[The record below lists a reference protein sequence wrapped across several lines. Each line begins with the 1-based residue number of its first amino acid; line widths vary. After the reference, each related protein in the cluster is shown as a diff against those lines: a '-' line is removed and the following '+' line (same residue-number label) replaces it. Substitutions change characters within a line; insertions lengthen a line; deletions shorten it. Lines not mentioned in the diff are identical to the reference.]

1 MKHVT
6 KLAMAASLLAT
17 SAAWSNAQAGE
28 IRIGAT
34 MRMISENGQKY
45 GQMMQDEFDA
55 INAAG
60 GINGNTIKLSLLN
73 DECKSDK
80 GVANANK
87 FAYQEN
93 VHLIIGSTCSSV
105 SLPIVDVT
113 AQAQVPQIIPHST
126 NHQITQKGSEWV
138 FRVPISARF
147 YKGVVAKYIC
157 DNVGK
162 NIAYV
167 YAADAAAVSDA
178 EGLQEQ
184 MRKQCGAEPAY
195 SAQVQEKEIDFR
207 SHMLKI
213 KALNPDAVFI
223 AALQE
228 PMARALVQ
236 SYEVG
241 LPDSVKRIANS
252 VASNAPV
259 PKLAGDAIKGV
270 FYTAAYSDSDDR
282 PIAQEFNEMVR
293 NKYGVKKI
301 DHDFSQAWD
310 LIRIV
315 EQALNNADL
324 KLDDASLADDRAA
337 IRDAIAGIDNYEGL
351 ASGPISF
358 CADPTPECRDGN
370 RTVVL
375 IGYTKGGEDFEVGI
389 LDRVTMPIDFGLD
402 E

>member
-1 MKHVT
+1 MKVIS
-6 KLAMAASLLAT
+6 KLGIAAVVAVSVAASAVY
-17 SAAWSNAQAGE
+17 AGE

-60 GINGNTIKLSLLN
+60 GINGHMIQLTLLN

-87 FAYQEN
+87 FAYQDN
-93 VHLIIGSTCSSV
+93 VHLVIGSTCSSV

-113 AQAQVPQIIPHST
+113 AQAGVAQIIPHST
-126 NHQITQKGSEWV
+126 NHAITQKGSEWV
-138 FRVPISARF
+138 FRVPISARY
-147 YKGVVAKYIC
+147 YKGVAAKYIG
-157 DNVGK
+157 DTIGTKV
-162 NIAYV
+162 AYV
-167 YAADAAAVSDA
+167 FASDAAAVSDA
-178 EGLQEQ
+178 EGLKEQ
-184 MRKQCGAEPAY
+184 MMQQFGVEPAY
-195 SAQVQEKEIDFR
+195 WAQVQEKEIDFR

-213 KALNPDAVFI
+213 KALDVDAIFV
-223 AALQE
+223 ASLQE

-241 LPDSVKRIANS
+241 IGEDVRRVANS

-259 PKLAGDAIKGV
+259 PGMAGDAIKGV

-282 PIAQEFNEMVR
+282 PIAKKFNAMVKER
-293 NKYGVKKI
+293 YGINKV

-315 EQALNNADL
+315 EIALNNAEISGQDADL
-324 KLDDASLADDRAA
+324 TADRIA
-337 IRDAIAGIDNYEGL
+337 IRDAIASVQNYEGL

-358 CADPTPECRDGN
+358 CADPTPQCRDGN

-375 IGYTKGGEDFEVGI
+375 IGYEKGGADFEVGI
-389 LDRVTMPIDFGLD
+389 LDRVTMPIDFGL

>member
-1 MKHVT
+1 MKKST
-6 KLAMAASLLAT
+6 YQALALAALTAVS
-17 SAAWSNAQAGE
+17 SAAVQAGE

-45 GQMMQDEFDA
+45 GQMMIDEFAA

-60 GINGNTIKLSLLN
+60 GINGNMIKLSLLN

-93 VHLIIGSTCSSV
+93 VHLVIGSSCSSV
-105 SLPIVDVT
+105 TLPIVDVT
-113 AQAQVPQIIPHST
+113 AQAEVPQIIPHST
-126 NHQITQKGSEWV
+126 NHMITQKGSAWV

-147 YKGVVAKYIC
+147 YKGVVAKY
-157 DNVGK
+157 VGE
-162 NIAYV
+162 NIGTDIAYI
-167 YAADAAAVSDA
+167 YASDAAAVSDA

-184 MRKQCGAEPAY
+184 MKLQWGVDPVY

-207 SHMLKI
+207 SHLLKI
-213 KALNPDAVFI
+213 KAMNPSGIYI

-241 LPDSVKRIANS
+241 LPDSVRRIANS

-259 PKLAGDAIKGV
+259 PGMAGDAIKGV
-270 FYTAAYSDSDDR
+270 FFTAAYSDSDDR
-282 PIAQEFNEMVR
+282 PIAKLFNELVR
-293 NKYGVKKI
+293 AKYGVQKI
-301 DHDFSQAWD
+301 DHDFSQAYD

-315 EQALNNADL
+315 EIALRNADL
-324 KLDDASLADDRAA
+324 QLTDDSLAADRTA
-337 IRDAIAGIDNYEGL
+337 IRDAIAGIQNYEGL

-358 CADPTPECRDGN
+358 CAEPTAECRDGN

-375 IGYTKGGEDFEVGI
+375 IGYLKGGADFELGI
-389 LDRVTMPIDFGLD
+389 LDRVTMPVEFGL
-402 E
+402 

>member
-1 MKHVT
+1 MNT
-6 KLAMAASLLAT
+6 FLKLGAAGLVAAS
-17 SAAWSNAQAGE
+17 AWSSTALAGE
-28 IRIGAT
+28 IRIGIT

-45 GQMMQDEFDA
+45 GEMMADEFDA
-55 INAAG
+55 VNAAG
-60 GINGNTIKLSLLN
+60 GINGHTISYTLLN

-87 FAYQEN
+87 FVYEQK
-93 VHLIIGSTCSSV
+93 VHLVIGSTCSSV

-113 AQAQVPQIIPHST
+113 AKAETPQIIPHST
-126 NHQITQKGSEWV
+126 NHAITQKGSAWV

-147 YKGVVAKYIC
+147 YKGVVAKY
-157 DNVGK
+157 VGEQIGTK
-162 NIAYV
+162 IGYV
-167 YAADAAAVSDA
+167 YASDAAAVSDA
-178 EGLQEQ
+178 EGLQAQ
-184 MRKQCGAEPAY
+184 MKELYGVEPVY

-207 SHMLKI
+207 SHMLKL
-213 KALNPDAVFI
+213 KALKPDALFI

-241 LPDSVKRIANS
+241 IPESTPRVANS

-259 PKLAGDAIKGV
+259 PAMAGDAIKGV
-270 FYTAAYSDSDDR
+270 FYTAAYSDSDER
-282 PIAQEFNEMVR
+282 PIAQEFNAMVR
-293 NKYGVKKI
+293 EKYGIAKV

-310 LIRIV
+310 LVQIV
-315 EQALNNADL
+315 KQALGTADL
-324 KLDDASLADDRAA
+324 TLTDDSLAADRTA
-337 IRDAIAGIDNYEGL
+337 IRDAIAGVKNYEGL

-358 CADPTPECRDGN
+358 CADPTPQCRDGN

-389 LDRVTMPIDFGLD
+389 LDRVTMPIDFGL

>member
-1 MKHVT
+1 MKSFSI
-6 KLAMAASLLAT
+6 KNLAVVASALAAMSLM
-17 SAAWSNAQAGE
+17 SVAQAGE

-60 GINGNTIKLSLLN
+60 GINGNTIKLTLLN

-87 FAYQEN
+87 FAHQEN
-93 VHLIIGSTCSSV
+93 VHLLIGSTCSSV

-113 AQAQVPQIIPHST
+113 AQAELPQIIPHST
-126 NHQITQKGSEWV
+126 NHEITQKGSEWV

-157 DNVGK
+157 ENIGK
-162 NIAYV
+162 NVAYV

-184 MRKQCGAEPAY
+184 MRSQCGAEPVY

-207 SHMLKI
+207 SHMLKV
-213 KALNPDAVFI
+213 KALNPDVLFI

-241 LPDSVKRIANS
+241 IPESVQRVANS

-293 NKYGVKKI
+293 KKYGIAKV

-310 LIRIV
+310 LVRIV
-315 EQALNNADL
+315 EQALASADL
-324 KLDDASLADDRAA
+324 KLDDDSLAADRTA
-337 IRDAIAGIDNYEGL
+337 IRDAIAAVENYEGL

-358 CADPTPECRDGN
+358 CAEPTPECRDGN

-375 IGYTKGGEDFEVGI
+375 IAYEEGGEDFKVGI
-389 LDRVTMPIDFGLD
+389 LDRITMPIDFGL
-402 E
+402 

>member
-1 MKHVT
+1 MKVISKLGIAAAVVT
-6 KLAMAASLLAT
+6 SVAASAVY
-17 SAAWSNAQAGE
+17 AGE

-60 GINGNTIKLSLLN
+60 GINGHTIHLTLLN

-87 FAYQEN
+87 FAYQDN
-93 VHLIIGSTCSSV
+93 VHLVIGSTCSSV

-113 AQAQVPQIIPHST
+113 AQAGVAQIIPHST
-126 NHQITQKGSEWV
+126 NHMITQKGSEWV
-138 FRVPISARF
+138 FRVPISARY
-147 YKGVVAKYIC
+147 YKGVVAKYIGESIGTK
-157 DNVGK
+157 V
-162 NIAYV
+162 AYV
-167 YAADAAAVSDA
+167 FASDAAAVSDA
-178 EGLQEQ
+178 EGLKEQ
-184 MRKQCGAEPAY
+184 MAAQFGVEPAY
-195 SAQVQEKEIDFR
+195 WAQVQEKEIDFR

-213 KALNPDAVFI
+213 KALDVDALFI

-241 LPDSVKRIANS
+241 IPEEVNRVANS

-259 PKLAGDAIKGV
+259 PGMAGDAIKGV

-282 PIAQEFNEMVR
+282 PIAQEFNAMVKER
-293 NKYGVKKI
+293 YGIEKV

-315 EQALNNADL
+315 EIALNNADL
-324 KLDDASLADDRAA
+324 QLTDDSLAADRTA
-337 IRDAIAGIDNYEGL
+337 IRDAIAGVQNYEGL

-375 IGYTKGGEDFEVGI
+375 IGYEEGGADFKVGI
-389 LDRVTMPIDFGLD
+389 LDRVTMPIDFGL

>member
-1 MKHVT
+1 MKVLNHAV
-6 KLAMAASLLAT
+6 A
-17 SAAWSNAQAGE
+17 SAAVLTAVGFGTVAQAAD

-60 GINGNTIKLSLLN
+60 GINGNMIKLSLLN

-93 VHLIIGSTCSSV
+93 VHLLIGSTCSSV

-113 AQAQVPQIIPHST
+113 AQAKLPQIIPHST
-126 NHQITQKGSEWV
+126 NHKITQKGSEWV

-157 DNVGK
+157 DNIGK

-178 EGLQEQ
+178 TGLQEQ
-184 MRKQCGAEPAY
+184 MREVCGSEPVY

-213 KALNPDAVFI
+213 KAMKPDVLFI

-241 LPDSVKRIANS
+241 IPASVKRVANS

-282 PIAQEFNEMVR
+282 PIAMEFNAMVR
-293 NKYGVKKI
+293 DRYGINKV
-301 DHDFSQAWD
+301 DHDFSQAFD
-310 LIRIV
+310 LVRIV
-315 EQALNNADL
+315 EIALKNADL
-324 KLDDASLADDRAA
+324 KLDDDNLAADRVA
-337 IRDAIAGIDNYEGL
+337 IRDAIAGIENYEGL

-358 CADPTPECRDGN
+358 CADPTPQCRDGN

-389 LDRVTMPIDFGLD
+389 LDRVTMPIDFGL
-402 E
+402 

>member
-1 MKHVT
+1 MKMIS
-6 KLAMAASLLAT
+6 KLGIAAAITVSVAASAVY
-17 SAAWSNAQAGE
+17 AGE

-60 GINGNTIKLSLLN
+60 GINGNTIHLTLLN

-87 FAYQEN
+87 FAYQDN
-93 VHLIIGSTCSSV
+93 VHLVIGSTCSSV

-126 NHQITQKGSEWV
+126 NHMITQKGSEWV
-138 FRVPISARF
+138 FRVPISARY
-147 YKGVVAKYIC
+147 YKGVVAKYIGE
-157 DNVGK
+157 NIGT
-162 NIAYV
+162 NIAYIF
-167 YAADAAAVSDA
+167 ASDAAAVSDA
-178 EGLQEQ
+178 EGLKEQ
-184 MRKQCGAEPAY
+184 MAAQFGTEPAY
-195 SAQVQEKEIDFR
+195 WAQVQEKEIDFR
-207 SHMLKI
+207 SHLLKI
-213 KALNPDAVFI
+213 KAMDVDALFI

-241 LPDSVKRIANS
+241 IPESVSRVANS

-259 PKLAGDAIKGV
+259 PGMAGDAIKGV

-282 PIAQEFNEMVR
+282 PIAQEFNAMVKER
-293 NKYGVKKI
+293 YGIDKV

-315 EQALNNADL
+315 EIALRNADISTE
-324 KLDDASLADDRAA
+324 DADLAADRTA
-337 IRDAIAGIDNYEGL
+337 IRDAIAGVQNYEGL

-375 IGYTKGGEDFEVGI
+375 IGYEKGGKDFEVGI
-389 LDRVTMPIDFGLD
+389 LDRVTMPIDFGL

>member
-1 MKHVT
+1 MKVIS
-6 KLAMAASLLAT
+6 KLGIAAAVAVSVAASAVY
-17 SAAWSNAQAGE
+17 AGE

-60 GINGNTIKLSLLN
+60 GINGHMIQLALLN

-87 FAYQEN
+87 FAYQDN
-93 VHLIIGSTCSSV
+93 VHLVIGSTCSSV

-113 AQAQVPQIIPHST
+113 AQAGVAQIIPHST
-126 NHQITQKGSEWV
+126 NHAITQKGSEWV
-138 FRVPISARF
+138 FRVPISARY
-147 YKGVVAKYIC
+147 YKGVVAKYIG
-157 DNVGK
+157 DSIGTKV
-162 NIAYV
+162 AYV
-167 YAADAAAVSDA
+167 FASDAAAVSDA
-178 EGLQEQ
+178 EGLKEQ
-184 MRKQCGAEPAY
+184 MMQQFGVEPAY
-195 SAQVQEKEIDFR
+195 WAQVQEKEIDFR

-213 KALNPDAVFI
+213 KALDVDAIFV
-223 AALQE
+223 ASLQE

-241 LPDSVKRIANS
+241 IGEDVRRVANS

-259 PKLAGDAIKGV
+259 PGMAGDAIKGV

-282 PIAQEFNEMVR
+282 PIAKKFNAMVKER
-293 NKYGVKKI
+293 YGINKV

-315 EQALNNADL
+315 EIALNNAEISGQDADL
-324 KLDDASLADDRAA
+324 TADRIA
-337 IRDAIAGIDNYEGL
+337 IRDAIASVQNYEGL

-358 CADPTPECRDGN
+358 CADPTPQCRDGN

-375 IGYTKGGEDFEVGI
+375 IGYEKGGADFEVGI
-389 LDRVTMPIDFGLD
+389 LDRVTMPVDFGL

>member
-1 MKHVT
+1 MKQIS
-6 KLAMAASLLAT
+6 KLGLAIGLVAASTAWAT
-17 SAAWSNAQAGE
+17 VQAGE

-45 GQMMQDEFDA
+45 GQMMKDEFDA

-60 GINGNTIKLSLLN
+60 GINGNKIKLTLLN

-87 FAYQEN
+87 FAHQEK

-113 AQAQVPQIIPHST
+113 AQAKVPQIIPHST
-126 NHQITQKGSEWV
+126 NHKITQKGSAWV

-147 YKGVVAKYIC
+147 YKGVVAKYIG
-157 DNVGK
+157 DKIGK
-162 NIAYV
+162 KVAYV
-167 YAADAAAVSDA
+167 YASDAAAVSDA
-178 EGLQEQ
+178 EGLKGQ
-184 MRKQCGAEPAY
+184 MKKLYGVDPVF
-195 SAQVQEKEIDFR
+195 SVQVQEKEIDFR

-213 KALNPDAVFI
+213 KALKPDAIFI

-241 LPDSVKRIANS
+241 IPASIKRVANS

-282 PIAQEFNEMVR
+282 PIAIKFNDMVR
-293 NKYGVKKI
+293 KKYGIKKV

-310 LIRIV
+310 LVRIV
-315 EQALNNADL
+315 EQALKSAKL
-324 KLDDASLADDRAA
+324 KLDDASLAADRTA
-337 IRDAIAGIDNYEGL
+337 IRDAIAGVKNYTGL

-358 CADPTPECRDGN
+358 CADPTPQCRDGN

-375 IGYTKGGEDFEVGI
+375 IGYKKGGENFEVGI
-389 LDRVTMPIDFGLD
+389 LDRFTMPIEFGLK
-402 E
+402 

>member
-1 MKHVT
+1 MKNISRLG
-6 KLAMAASLLAT
+6 LAAALLAAS
-17 SAAWSNAQAGE
+17 AAYTTASAGE

-34 MRMISENGQKY
+34 MRMISENGQRY

-60 GINGNTIKLSLLN
+60 GINGHTIKLSLLN

-87 FAYQEN
+87 FAYQDN
-93 VHLIIGSTCSSV
+93 VHLVIGSTCSSV

-113 AQAQVPQIIPHST
+113 AQAKVPQIIPHST
-126 NHQITQKGSEWV
+126 NHMITQKGSEWV
-138 FRVPISARF
+138 FRVPISARY
-147 YKGVVAKYIC
+147 YKGVVAKYVGEK
-157 DNVGK
+157 VGK
-162 NIAYV
+162 KIAYV

-178 EGLQEQ
+178 EGLQQQMKEQ
-184 MRKQCGAEPAY
+184 WGVDPVY

-213 KALNPDAVFI
+213 KALNPDGLFI

-241 LPDSVKRIANS
+241 IPDSVKRVANS

-270 FYTAAYSDSDDR
+270 FYTAAYSDSDTR
-282 PIAQEFNEMVR
+282 PIAKLFNSMVKNR
-293 NKYGVKKI
+293 YGIKKV
-301 DHDFSQAWD
+301 DHDFSQAYD
-310 LIRIV
+310 LVRIV
-315 EQALNNADL
+315 EIALGNADL
-324 KLDDASLADDRAA
+324 KLDDASLAADRTA
-337 IRDAIAGIDNYEGL
+337 IRDAIAGVKNYEGL

-358 CADPTPECRDGN
+358 CADPTPQCRDGN

-389 LDRVTMPIDFGLD
+389 LDRVTMPIEFGLD
-402 E
+402 N

>member
-1 MKHVT
+1 MKAT
-6 KLAMAASLLAT
+6 TFIAT
-17 SAAWSNAQAGE
+17 SALASTLVAAATAGE
-28 IRIGAT
+28 IRVGAT

-45 GQMMQDEFDA
+45 GEMVADEFEA

-60 GINGNTIKLSLLN
+60 GINGHTIKLSLLN

-80 GVANANK
+80 GVANANR
-87 FAYQEN
+87 FVYQEN
-93 VHLIIGSTCSSV
+93 VHLLIGSTCSSV

-113 AQAQVPQIIPHST
+113 AKGETPQIIPHST
-126 NHQITQKGSEWV
+126 NHEITQKGSEWV

-147 YKGVVAKYIC
+147 YKGVVAKYLG
-157 DNVGK
+157 DNVGT

-167 YAADAAAVSDA
+167 YASDAAAVSDA
-178 EGLQEQ
+178 EGLIEQ
-184 MRKQCGAEPAY
+184 MRSLHGVEPAY
-195 SAQVQEKEIDFR
+195 VAQVQEKEIDFR

-213 KALNPDAVFI
+213 KDMNPDAVFI
-223 AALQE
+223 AGLQE

-241 LPDSVKRIANS
+241 IPEGVARIANS

-259 PKLAGDAIKGV
+259 PAMAGDAIKGV

-282 PIAQEFNEMVR
+282 PIAQEFNAMVR
-293 NKYGVKKI
+293 ERYGIQKV

-310 LIRIV
+310 LVRIV
-315 EQALNNADL
+315 EQALGSAEL
-324 KLDDASLADDRAA
+324 ELTDDSLAADRTA
-337 IRDAIAGIDNYEGL
+337 IRDAIAGIENYEGL

-389 LDRVTMPIDFGLD
+389 LDRVTMPIDFGL

>member
-1 MKHVT
+1 MKVIS
-6 KLAMAASLLAT
+6 KLGIAAVVAVSVAASAVY
-17 SAAWSNAQAGE
+17 AGE

-60 GINGNTIKLSLLN
+60 GINGHMIQLALLN

-87 FAYQEN
+87 FAYQDN
-93 VHLIIGSTCSSV
+93 VHLVIGSTCSSV

-113 AQAQVPQIIPHST
+113 AQAGVAQIIPHST
-126 NHQITQKGSEWV
+126 NHAITQKGSEWV
-138 FRVPISARF
+138 FRVPISARY
-147 YKGVVAKYIC
+147 YKGVAAKYIG
-157 DNVGK
+157 DTIGTKV
-162 NIAYV
+162 AYV
-167 YAADAAAVSDA
+167 FASDAAAVSDA
-178 EGLQEQ
+178 EGLKEQ
-184 MRKQCGAEPAY
+184 MMQQFGVEPAY
-195 SAQVQEKEIDFR
+195 WAQVQEKEIDFR

-213 KALNPDAVFI
+213 KALDVDAIFV
-223 AALQE
+223 ASLQE

-241 LPDSVKRIANS
+241 IGEDVRRVANS

-259 PKLAGDAIKGV
+259 PGMAGDAIKGV

-282 PIAQEFNEMVR
+282 PIAKKFNAMVKER
-293 NKYGVKKI
+293 YGINKV

-315 EQALNNADL
+315 EIALNNAEISGQDADL
-324 KLDDASLADDRAA
+324 TADRIA
-337 IRDAIAGIDNYEGL
+337 IRDAIASVQNYEGL

-358 CADPTPECRDGN
+358 CADPTPQCRDGN

-375 IGYTKGGEDFEVGI
+375 IGYEKGGADFEVGI
-389 LDRVTMPIDFGLD
+389 LDRVTMPIDFGL

>member
-1 MKHVT
+1 MKRHILGLT
-6 KLAMAASLLAT
+6 AAALASSVALNSL
-17 SAAWSNAQAGE
+17 SAAE

-45 GQMMQDEFDA
+45 GEMVQDEFDA

-60 GINGNTIKLSLLN
+60 GINGHTITLSLLN

-87 FAYQEN
+87 FIHQEK
-93 VHLIIGSTCSSV
+93 VHLLIGSTCSSV

-113 AQAQVPQIIPHST
+113 AQAEVPQIIPHST
-126 NHQITQKGSEWV
+126 NHQITQKGSAWV
-138 FRVPISARF
+138 FRVPISARY
-147 YKGVVAKYIC
+147 YKGVVAKY
-157 DNVGK
+157 VGDK
-162 NIAYV
+162 VGTKIAYL
-167 YAADAAAVSDA
+167 YASDAAAVSDA
-178 EGLQEQ
+178 EGLQSQ
-184 MRKQCGAEPAY
+184 MKELYGVDPVY

-207 SHMLKI
+207 SHLLKI
-213 KALNPDAVFI
+213 KALEPDAIFI

-241 LPDSVKRIANS
+241 LPASVKRLANS

-259 PKLAGDAIKGV
+259 PAMAGDAIKGV
-270 FYTAAYSDSDDR
+270 FYTAAYSDSDER
-282 PIAQEFNEMVR
+282 PIAKLFNSMVKQR
-293 NKYGVKKI
+293 YGISKV
-301 DHDFSQAWD
+301 DHDFSQAYD
-310 LIRIV
+310 LVRIV
-315 EQALNNADL
+315 EIALRNADL
-324 KLDDASLADDRAA
+324 KLDDDNLKADRTA
-337 IRDAIAGIDNYEGL
+337 IRDAIANVKDYQGL

-375 IGYTKGGEDFEVGI
+375 IGYKKGGEDFELGI
-389 LDRVTMPIDFGLD
+389 LDRVTMPVEFGL
-402 E
+402 EK

>member
-1 MKHVT
+1 MKVISKLGIVAAVVT
-6 KLAMAASLLAT
+6 SVAASAVY
-17 SAAWSNAQAGE
+17 AGE

-60 GINGNTIKLSLLN
+60 GINGHTIHLTLLN

-87 FAYQEN
+87 FAYQDN
-93 VHLIIGSTCSSV
+93 VHLVIGSTCSSV

-113 AQAQVPQIIPHST
+113 AQAGVAQIIPHST
-126 NHQITQKGSEWV
+126 NHEITQKGSEWV
-138 FRVPISARF
+138 FRVPISARY
-147 YKGVVAKYIC
+147 YKGVVAKYIGESIGTK
-157 DNVGK
+157 V
-162 NIAYV
+162 AYV
-167 YAADAAAVSDA
+167 FASDAAAVSDA
-178 EGLQEQ
+178 EGLKEQ
-184 MRKQCGAEPAY
+184 MAAQFGVEPAY
-195 SAQVQEKEIDFR
+195 WAQVQEKEIDFR

-213 KALNPDAVFI
+213 KALDVDALFI

-241 LPDSVKRIANS
+241 IPEEVNRVANS

-259 PKLAGDAIKGV
+259 PGMAGDAIKGV

-282 PIAQEFNEMVR
+282 PIAQEFNAMVKER
-293 NKYGVKKI
+293 YGIEKV

-315 EQALNNADL
+315 EIALNNADL
-324 KLDDASLADDRAA
+324 QLTDDSLAADRTA
-337 IRDAIAGIDNYEGL
+337 IRDAIAGVQNYEGL

-375 IGYTKGGEDFEVGI
+375 IGYEEGGADFKVGI
-389 LDRVTMPIDFGLD
+389 LDRVTMPIDFGL

>member
-1 MKHVT
+1 MKT
-6 KLAMAASLLAT
+6 TAFIATAALASTLVAAAT
-17 SAAWSNAQAGE
+17 AGE
-28 IRIGAT
+28 IRVGAT

-45 GQMMQDEFDA
+45 GEMVADEFEA

-60 GINGNTIKLSLLN
+60 GINGHTIKLSLLN

-80 GVANANK
+80 GVANANR
-87 FAYQEN
+87 FVHQEK
-93 VHLIIGSTCSSV
+93 VHLLIGSTCSSV

-113 AQAQVPQIIPHST
+113 AKSETPQIIPHST
-126 NHQITQKGSEWV
+126 NHEITQKGSEWV

-147 YKGVVAKYIC
+147 YKGVVAKY
-157 DNVGK
+157 VGENIGT

-167 YAADAAAVSDA
+167 YASDAAAVSDA
-178 EGLQEQ
+178 EGLIEQ
-184 MRKQCGAEPAY
+184 MRSLYGVEPAY

-213 KALNPDAVFI
+213 KDLNPDVLFI

-241 LPDSVKRIANS
+241 IPESVSRIANS

-259 PKLAGDAIKGV
+259 PAMAGDAIKGV

-282 PIAQEFNEMVR
+282 PIAQEFNAMVR
-293 NKYGVKKI
+293 ERYGIEKV

-310 LIRIV
+310 LVRIV
-315 EQALNNADL
+315 EQALGNADL
-324 KLDDASLADDRAA
+324 KLTDDSLAEDRIA
-337 IRDAIAGIDNYEGL
+337 IRDAIAGIENYEGL

-358 CADPTPECRDGN
+358 CAEPTPQCRDGN

-389 LDRVTMPIDFGLD
+389 LDRITMPIDFGL

>member
-1 MKHVT
+1 MKT
-6 KLAMAASLLAT
+6 TAFIAT
-17 SAAWSNAQAGE
+17 SAIASTLVAAATAGE

-45 GQMMQDEFDA
+45 GEMVADEFEA

-60 GINGNTIKLSLLN
+60 GINGHTIKLSLLN

-80 GVANANK
+80 GVANANR
-87 FAYQEN
+87 FVYQEN
-93 VHLIIGSTCSSV
+93 VHLLIGSTCSSV

-113 AQAQVPQIIPHST
+113 AKGETPQIIPHST
-126 NHQITQKGSEWV
+126 NHEITQKGSEWV

-147 YKGVVAKYIC
+147 YKGVVAKYLG
-157 DNVGK
+157 DNVGT

-167 YAADAAAVSDA
+167 YASDAAAVSDA
-178 EGLQEQ
+178 EGLIEQ
-184 MRKQCGAEPAY
+184 MRTLHGVEPAY
-195 SAQVQEKEIDFR
+195 VAQVQEKEIDFR

-213 KALNPDAVFI
+213 KDMNPDAVFI

-241 LPDSVKRIANS
+241 IPESVSRIANS

-259 PKLAGDAIKGV
+259 PAMAGDAIKGV

-282 PIAQEFNEMVR
+282 PIAQEFNAMVR
-293 NKYGVKKI
+293 ERYGIAKV

-310 LIRIV
+310 LVRIV
-315 EQALNNADL
+315 EQALGNAEL
-324 KLDDASLADDRAA
+324 TLTDDSLAADRTA
-337 IRDAIAGIDNYEGL
+337 IRDAIAGIENYEGL

-358 CADPTPECRDGN
+358 CAEPTPECRDGN

-375 IGYTKGGEDFEVGI
+375 IGYTRGGEDFEVGI
-389 LDRVTMPIDFGLD
+389 LDRITMPIDFGL

>member
-1 MKHVT
+1 M
-6 KLAMAASLLAT
+6 
-17 SAAWSNAQAGE
+17 
-28 IRIGAT
+28 
-34 MRMISENGQKY
+34 
-45 GQMMQDEFDA
+45 
-55 INAAG
+55 
-60 GINGNTIKLSLLN
+60 
-73 DECKSDK
+73 
-80 GVANANK
+80 ANANR
-87 FAYQEN
+87 FVYQEN
-93 VHLIIGSTCSSV
+93 VHLLIGSTCSSV

-113 AQAQVPQIIPHST
+113 AKGETPQIIPHST
-126 NHQITQKGSEWV
+126 NHEITQKGSEWV

-147 YKGVVAKYIC
+147 YKGVVAKYLG
-157 DNVGK
+157 DNVGT

-167 YAADAAAVSDA
+167 YASDAAAVSDA
-178 EGLQEQ
+178 EGLIEQ
-184 MRKQCGAEPAY
+184 MRSLHGVEPAY
-195 SAQVQEKEIDFR
+195 VAQVQEKEIDFR

-213 KALNPDAVFI
+213 KDLNPDAVFI

-241 LPDSVKRIANS
+241 IPESVSRIANS

-259 PKLAGDAIKGV
+259 PAMAGDAIKGV

-282 PIAQEFNEMVR
+282 PIAQEFNAMVR
-293 NKYGVKKI
+293 ERYGIQKV

-310 LIRIV
+310 LVRIV
-315 EQALNNADL
+315 EQALGNAEL
-324 KLDDASLADDRAA
+324 ELTDDSLAADRTA
-337 IRDAIAGIDNYEGL
+337 IRDAIAGIENYEGL

-375 IGYTKGGEDFEVGI
+375 IGYTEGGEDFEVGI
-389 LDRVTMPIDFGLD
+389 LDRITMPIEFGL

>member
-1 MKHVT
+1 MKT
-6 KLAMAASLLAT
+6 TAFIATTALASTLVAAAT
-17 SAAWSNAQAGE
+17 AGE

-45 GQMMQDEFDA
+45 GEMVADEFEA
-55 INAAG
+55 INASG
-60 GINGNTIKLSLLN
+60 GINGHTIKVSLLN

-80 GVANANK
+80 GVANANR
-87 FAYQEN
+87 FVYQEN
-93 VHLIIGSTCSSV
+93 VHLLIGSTCSSV

-113 AQAQVPQIIPHST
+113 AKGETPQIIPHST
-126 NHQITQKGSEWV
+126 NHEITQKGSEWV

-147 YKGVVAKYIC
+147 YKGVVAKYLG
-157 DNVGK
+157 DNVGT

-167 YAADAAAVSDA
+167 YASDAAAVSDA
-178 EGLQEQ
+178 EGLIEQ
-184 MRKQCGAEPAY
+184 MRSLHGVEPAY
-195 SAQVQEKEIDFR
+195 VAQVQEKEIDFR

-213 KALNPDAVFI
+213 KDLNPDAVFI

-241 LPDSVKRIANS
+241 IPESVSRIANS

-259 PKLAGDAIKGV
+259 PAMAGDAIKGV

-282 PIAQEFNEMVR
+282 PIAQEFNAMVR
-293 NKYGVKKI
+293 ERYGIQKV

-310 LIRIV
+310 LVRIV
-315 EQALNNADL
+315 EQALGSAEL
-324 KLDDASLADDRAA
+324 ELTDDSLAADRAA
-337 IRDAIAGIDNYEGL
+337 IRDAIAGIENYEGL

-375 IGYTKGGEDFEVGI
+375 IGYTEGGEDFEVGI
-389 LDRVTMPIDFGLD
+389 LDRITMPIDFGL

>member
-1 MKHVT
+1 MK
-6 KLAMAASLLAT
+6 KLVLLGVAT
-17 SAAWSNAQAGE
+17 ATLGYGAIAQAGE

-45 GQMMQDEFDA
+45 GQMMQDEFDT
-55 INAAG
+55 INANG
-60 GINGNTIKLSLLN
+60 GINGHTIKLTLLN

-87 FAYQEN
+87 FAFQEK
-93 VHLIIGSTCSSV
+93 VHLLIGSTCSSV

-113 AQAQVPQIIPHST
+113 AKAEVPQIIPHST
-126 NHQITQKGSEWV
+126 NHEITQKGSEWV

-147 YKGVVAKYIC
+147 YKGVVAKYIG
-157 DNVGK
+157 DKVGK

-167 YAADAAAVSDA
+167 YASDAAAVSDA
-178 EGLQEQ
+178 EGLKAQ
-184 MRKQCGAEPAY
+184 MKSLYDVDPVY
-195 SAQVQEKEIDFR
+195 TAQVQEKEIDFR

-241 LPDSVKRIANS
+241 IPEGVKRIANS

-259 PKLAGDAIKGV
+259 PAMAGDAIKGV

-293 NKYGVKKI
+293 KKYGINKV

-310 LIRIV
+310 LVRIV
-315 EQALNNADL
+315 EQALANANLALTDDSL
-324 KLDDASLADDRAA
+324 KDDRTA
-337 IRDAIAGIDNYEGL
+337 IRDAIAGIENYEGL

-358 CADPTPECRDGN
+358 CADPTPQCRDGN

-389 LDRVTMPIDFGLD
+389 LDRVTMPVDFGLD
-402 E
+402 DG

>member
-1 MKHVT
+1 MKVISKLGIAAAVVT
-6 KLAMAASLLAT
+6 SVAASAVY
-17 SAAWSNAQAGE
+17 AGE

-45 GQMMQDEFDA
+45 GQMMKDEFDA

-60 GINGNTIKLSLLN
+60 GINGNKIKLTLLN

-87 FAYQEN
+87 FAYQDN
-93 VHLIIGSTCSSV
+93 VHLVIGSTCSSV

-113 AQAQVPQIIPHST
+113 AQAGVAQIIPHST
-126 NHQITQKGSEWV
+126 NHMITQKGSEWV
-138 FRVPISARF
+138 FRVPISARY
-147 YKGVVAKYIC
+147 YKGVVAKYIGESIGTK
-157 DNVGK
+157 V
-162 NIAYV
+162 AYV
-167 YAADAAAVSDA
+167 FASDAAAVSDA
-178 EGLQEQ
+178 EGLKEQ
-184 MRKQCGAEPAY
+184 MAAQFGVEPAY
-195 SAQVQEKEIDFR
+195 WAQVQEKEIDFR

-213 KALNPDAVFI
+213 KALDVDALFI

-241 LPDSVKRIANS
+241 IPEDVNRVANS

-259 PKLAGDAIKGV
+259 PGMAGDAIKGV

-282 PIAQEFNEMVR
+282 PIAQEFNAMVKER
-293 NKYGVKKI
+293 YGIEKV

-315 EQALNNADL
+315 EIALNSADL
-324 KLDDASLADDRAA
+324 QLTDDSLAADRTA
-337 IRDAIAGIDNYEGL
+337 IRDAIAGVQNYEGL

-375 IGYTKGGEDFEVGI
+375 IGYEEGGADFKVGI
-389 LDRVTMPIDFGLD
+389 LDRVTMPIDFGL